1 MRPLDGDGSRDR
13 PRPAPGRATVVA
25 WVLPHLF
32 AHVAARGHD
41 TAPLRRLPGLRGC
54 DLEDPEARIPDGAA
68 REAWRLATE
77 LTGDDALG
85 LHMAESVPA
94 GALDLLEYAF
104 RSSTTLATGL
114 EQLARYGRVTND
126 RGAARV
132 ERTDAG
138 LRVVLGDP
146 RAEPLQPQRA
156 DAALA
161 YALRLAREATG
172 CAVVPASVSFAHPA
186 PETTFEHRRF
196 FRAPLTFGAAAYE
209 IVLRPDDAALP
220 LRSADPA
227 LAGIVRRRLD
237 RLVPHS
243 APEGD
248 PAVASRVRE
257 VLFQEAGRS
266 EPSSSAV
273 ARELGMSPRTL
284 ARRLAAEGTSFREVL
299 DRLRQEAAVAL
310 LREGRMGIGEIAFLL
325 GYSEPAAFHRSFKR
339 WTGKTPLSWRR
350 DLRAA

>member
-1 MRPLDGDGSRDR
+1 M
-13 PRPAPGRATVVA
+13 VA

-41 TAPLRRLPGLRGC
+41 AAPLRRLPGLRGR
-54 DLEDPEARIPDGAA
+54 DLDDPELRIPDGAA
-68 REAWRLATE
+68 HEAWRLASE
-77 LTGDDALG
+77 IAGDEALG
-85 LHMAESVPA
+85 LHMAESLPA

-104 RSSTTLATGL
+104 RSSATVATGL

-126 RGAARV
+126 RAAARV
-132 ERTDAG
+132 ERTDDA
-138 LRVVLGDP
+138 LRLVLGDP
-146 RAEPLQPQRA
+146 RAETIHPQRA
-156 DAALA
+156 DFALA
-161 YALRLAREATG
+161 YVVRLVREATG
-172 CAVVPASVSFAHPA
+172 CPVVPASVSFAHPA
-186 PETTFEHRRF
+186 PETTYEHRRF
-196 FRAPLTFGAAAYE
+196 FRAPLAFGAAPSE
-209 IVLRPDDAALP
+209 IVLHANDAALP

-227 LAGIVRRRLD
+227 LAAIVRRRLD
-237 RLVPHS
+237 RLLQHGS
-243 APEGD
+243 PEAD
-248 PAVASRVRE
+248 PAVASRVRA
-257 VLFQEAGRS
+257 VLIEQAGRS
-266 EPSSSAV
+266 EPSAQAV

-339 WTGKTPLSWRR
+339 WTGKTPLAWRR